1 MRISYD
7 LILSEVLS
15 AAHNH
20 IRQLT
25 FLLSSLITAIT
36 WPGWDDWSQDWEVL
50 LSVDPPGSSSQ
61 AEIESLD
68 TTPTRVLP
76 DTSQGM
82 SVELFFIQSK
92 VIRSSFFIKLK
103 SSSMT
108 PTCFS
113 TAAAAVVI
121 KYTRVVTSVDKVI
134 LTSKQTFN

>member
-82 SVELFFIQSK
+82 SVELFFIQS
-92 VIRSSFFIKLK
+92 
-103 SSSMT
+103 
-108 PTCFS
+108 
-113 TAAAAVVI
+113 
-121 KYTRVVTSVDKVI
+121 
-134 LTSKQTFN
+134 N